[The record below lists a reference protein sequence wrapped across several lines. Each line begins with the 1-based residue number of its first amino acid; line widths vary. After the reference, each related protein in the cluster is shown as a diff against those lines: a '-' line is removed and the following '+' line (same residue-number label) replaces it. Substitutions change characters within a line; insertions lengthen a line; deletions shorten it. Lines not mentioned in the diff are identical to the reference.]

1 MWQHFFVTLPT
12 VILVPCWQICV
23 WQTWWGTCSVAG
35 NQSTQ
40 CLSSLLSSISPFLC
54 HQFFRLFHWLHSDVW
69 LQTQSCV
76 CRSGRGARGQ
86 LFTCVC
92 FLQNCCGS
100 QTTLTAGWPQKL
112 LQHSYSTTVALLQ
125 LPVIVRSLAN
135 FWLIRQNWYFAR
147 PVFGP
152 REDCYSQTTV
162 PHRTPLS
169 PVLSRNVTVEELPS
183 ADHSF
188 LKHKKSPVFQVHIS
202 LKVKSSSLCSSSTRA
217 VTSAWKYMMISW
229 FMWWWCSLETLK
241 SPDGGQM

>member
-1 MWQHFFVTLPT
+1 MWQHFFVTLQT

-54 HQFFRLFHWLHSDVW
+54 HQFFWLFHWLHSDVW
-69 LQTQSCV
+69 LQTHSCV
-76 CRSGRGARGQ
+76 CRCGRGARGQ

-92 FLQNCCGS
+92 FLQNCCGP

-112 LQHSYSTTVALLQ
+112 LQDSYSTTVALLQ

-135 FWLIRQNWYFAR
+135 LWLIRENLYFAR
-147 PVFGP
+147 PVFGSH
-152 REDCYSQTTV
+152 EDCYSQTTV
-162 PHRTPLS
+162 PPFQKCDSGGASVSWPLIS
-169 PVLSRNVTVEELPS
+169 K
-183 ADHSF
+183 AQ
-188 LKHKKSPVFQVHIS
+188 KSHVFQVHIS
-202 LKVKSSSLCSSSTRA
+202 LKVKSSGLCSSTRA